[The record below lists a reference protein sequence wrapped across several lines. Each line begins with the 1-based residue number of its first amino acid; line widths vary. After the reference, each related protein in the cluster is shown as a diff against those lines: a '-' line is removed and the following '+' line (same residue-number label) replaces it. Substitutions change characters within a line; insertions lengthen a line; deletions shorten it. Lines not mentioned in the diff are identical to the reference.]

1 MLEEM
6 GLLMDFEDL
15 VQMYKLSRRQQ
26 RMGNFKINFGL
37 FGVDHGVMCRQSFK
51 LSCVFLEVNVCL

>member
-26 RMGNFKINFGL
+26 RMGNFKLILGFLGST
-37 FGVDHGVMCRQSFK
+37 ME
-51 LSCVFLEVNVCL
+51 SCVDRVSS

>member
-6 GLLMDFEDL
+6 ELLMDFEEL
-15 VQMYKLSRRQQ
+15 VQM
-26 RMGNFKINFGL
+26 MGNFKINFGL

-51 LSCVFLEVNVCL
+51 LSCVFLEVNMCL